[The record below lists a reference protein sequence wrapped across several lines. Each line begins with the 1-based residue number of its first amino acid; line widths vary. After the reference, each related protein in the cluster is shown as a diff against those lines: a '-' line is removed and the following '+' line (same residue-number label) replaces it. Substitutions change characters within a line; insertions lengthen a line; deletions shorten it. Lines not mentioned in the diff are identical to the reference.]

1 MSKKIEHSN
10 VGILL
15 FLGPT
20 QLFLCM
26 VVAAALYPN
35 YSIANNYISDLGMS
49 GSSAAWLFN
58 ISITLFGAS
67 VMLGANYMRSK
78 NKLFALLAL
87 LTGFGF
93 IGVGIFSGDFAV
105 THLTLALI
113 GFISGGI
120 MMIAAYKLKLQW
132 FGKISVLLGLF
143 SLIATG
149 LLLANL
155 TLGLGVGG
163 MERLAFYPIL
173 IWTACFGGILSIRKN
188 IPNRF

>member
-1 MSKKIEHSN
+1 MFKKIKHPN

-35 YSIANNYISDLGMS
+35 YNIANNYISDLGMA

-58 ISITLFGAS
+58 ISILLFGAS
-67 VMLGANYMRSK
+67 VMLAANIMRSK

-87 LTGFGF
+87 LTGLGF
-93 IGVGIFSGDFAV
+93 FGVGIFPADFAV
-105 THLTLALI
+105 AHLTLALI
-113 GFISGGI
+113 GFIFGGM
-120 MMIAAYKLKLQW
+120 MMIAAFKLKLQW
-132 FGKISVLLGLF
+132 FGQISVLLGLF

-149 LLLANL
+149 LLLADL
-155 TLGLGVGG
+155 TLGLGIGG

-173 IWTACFGGILSIRKN
+173 IWTASFGGILSIRKN
-188 IPNRF
+188 N